1 MFGRVLS
8 ALFSFA
14 AWFAKSAMVKFVVYF
29 ALFFI
34 TTEFIQL
41 IVPLLPG
48 AAGLTSAFAAQA
60 PGVWYILD
68 IFKISFGIS
77 ACLSAFVTRF
87 IIRRIPVIG

>member
-1 MFGRVLS
+1 MFGRGLS

-48 AAGLTSAFAAQA
+48 AADLTSAFAAQA

-68 IFKISFGIS
+68 IFKISFGVS

>member
-14 AWFAKSAMVKFVVYF
+14 AWFAKSAMVKFVVFF

-34 TTEFIQL
+34 TTEFIQVL
-41 IVPLLPG
+41 IPLLPG
-48 AAGLTSAFAAQA
+48 VSSLTSAFSSQA
-60 PGVWYILD
+60 PGVWYFLD
-68 IFKISFGIS
+68 VFKIDFGVS
-77 ACLSAFVTRF
+77 ACLSALVTRF